1 MSRFS
6 ITNIGSDL
14 YESEEKKIGANVIR
28 VELAEKEFQFPM
40 IAPHQ
45 NELEK
50 AKSAGIR
57 LHSPLV
63 QYVHRV
69 EGSRRITSDSI
80 KNEISEKISK
90 VFDENPEL
98 IGDSF
103 FQFWQNYPPR
113 DSERVRILEAQHEAN
128 SLIISDYET
137 NPQQSTNQLE
147 AKLLETLGN
156 YPKNIVSPTLD
167 IGMKPV
173 ELFQDKLDLLFD
185 LKIKRFNVIYRSF
198 IDELDNW
205 IALSNKLY
213 AKNIW
218 CNVVGIPQRFYSK
231 QDPFSLISTVFL
243 FGAHTASLQYPRF
256 SKAKKTELPR
266 KPTKPNVYMF
276 NPNTGYFESNN
287 SMSDEESRARSINAL
302 VNYLHSAQQ
311 HISVKTYY
319 KKFVSN
325 QFGLYGI
332 LKTIP

>member
-1 MSRFS
+1 
-6 ITNIGSDL
+6 
-14 YESEEKKIGANVIR
+14 
-28 VELAEKEFQFPM
+28 M

-45 NELEK
+45 NELGK

-69 EGSRRITSDSI
+69 EGSKRITSDSI

-113 DSERVRILEAQHEAN
+113 EPERVRILEAQNEAN

-147 AKLLETLGN
+147 AKLLETLDN

-266 KPTKPNVYMF
+266 KTTKPNVYMF
-276 NPNTGYFESNN
+276 NPNTGYFESNH

-302 VNYLHSAQQ
+302 VNYLHSTQQ
-311 HISVKTYY
+311 HISAKTYY
-319 KKFVSN
+319 KKFVNN